1 MAQGDWGWTPEV
13 VLLVVMIVQ
22 VPVLVF
28 QFWAVR
34 QQTRISILEKRVEL
48 YEAAK
53 DCVRELASFTEYRAR
68 SIAQRPN
75 RFDEVYHNFT
85 RLLRSY
91 RYLFDE
97 PTQGLM
103 DEVAAGC
110 WALRLEAYDGDLEYP
125 EEHEALG
132 DEKRLAL
139 ERSLAGP
146 KLDELAE
153 RVGSHLKVS
162 RLLG

>member
-1 MAQGDWGWTPEV
+1 MTPEV
-13 VLLVVMIVQ
+13 VLLVVVVVQ
-22 VPVLVF
+22 VLVLVVHF
-28 QFWAVR
+28 VAVR
-34 QQTRISILEKRVEL
+34 QQTRVSVLDKRVEL

-53 DCVRELASFTEYRAR
+53 DCVRELESFNEYRALA
-68 SIAQRPN
+68 IDQPPN
-75 RFDEVYHNFT
+75 RFDKVYRNFT

-91 RYLFDE
+91 WYLFDE

-110 WALRLEAYDGDLEYP
+110 RALRLEAYDEDLEFP

-132 DEKRLAL
+132 DDKRLAL
-139 ERSLAGP
+139 ERDLAGP
-146 KLDELAE
+146 KLDELAK
-153 RVGSHLKVS
+153 RVGRHLKVS

>member
-1 MAQGDWGWTPEV
+1 MTPEV
-13 VLLVVMIVQ
+13 VLLVVVMVQ
-22 VPVLVF
+22 VLLLFV
-28 QFWAVR
+28 QIWAAR
-34 QQTRISILEKRVEL
+34 QQTRVSVLDKRVEL

-53 DCVRELASFTEYRAR
+53 DSVRALASFNEYMALA
-68 SIAQRPN
+68 IDRPPKW
-75 RFDEVYHNFT
+75 FDEVYHDFT

-97 PTQGLM
+97 PTQRLM
-103 DEVAAGC
+103 DEIAAGC
-110 WALRLEAYDGDLEYP
+110 LALRLEVYDEDLEYP

-132 DEKRLAL
+132 DDKRLAL
-139 ERSLAGP
+139 ERNLAGP

-153 RVGSHLKVS
+153 RVGRHLKVS